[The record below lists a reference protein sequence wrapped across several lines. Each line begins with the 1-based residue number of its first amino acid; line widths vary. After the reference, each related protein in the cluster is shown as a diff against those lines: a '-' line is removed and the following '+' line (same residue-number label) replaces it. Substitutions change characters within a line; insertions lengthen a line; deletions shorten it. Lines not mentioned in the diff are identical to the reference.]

1 MKKIVTLLLTIL
13 LTTTICFSQTTSAE
27 TSPDSI
33 VFITSEQLKY
43 ANLIF
48 VEHEKLLT
56 ENSLLNFKINNLQR
70 KLKLSET
77 LDSLR
82 LYQISQYKGINNTYA
97 LQINDL
103 NRSISKKDKTILG
116 LKIGCVTVSVGI
128 VLLLLLK

>member
-13 LTTTICFSQTTSAE
+13 LTTTTCFSQTTSAE

-56 ENSLLNFKINNLQR
+56 ENSLLNFKISNLQS

-116 LKIGCVTVSVGI
+116 LKIGCITVSVGI

>member
-1 MKKIVTLLLTIL
+1 MKRIVILLLTIL
-13 LTTTICFSQTTSAE
+13 LTTTICFSQTISTE

-56 ENSLLNFKINNLQR
+56 ENSLLNSEINNLQS
-70 KLKLSET
+70 KLKLSEDV
-77 LDSLR
+77 DSLR
-82 LYQISQYKGINNTYA
+82 LSQISQYKEINNTYT
-97 LQINDL
+97 LQIQDL

-116 LKIGCVTVSVGI
+116 LKIGCITVSVGL

>member
-13 LTTTICFSQTTSAE
+13 LTTTTCFSQTTLAE

-56 ENSLLNFKINNLQR
+56 ENSLLNFKINNLQS

-116 LKIGCVTVSVGI
+116 LKIGCITVSVGI

>member
-56 ENSLLNFKINNLQR
+56 ENSLLNFKINNLQS

-116 LKIGCVTVSVGI
+116 LKIGCITVSVGI